1 MIVVKDVSKVFG
13 EKQVLQNISFH
24 ISEFESVGI
33 IGKNGAGKT
42 TLLNMISGLLKPDT
56 GFLRLHL
63 EKETLEN
70 FELLRKVSYVSG
82 TKSQLWSDWKLLD
95 SFENCAK
102 MYRIEKRDFRRRL
115 EELTELFE
123 MTECLDKQVK
133 SLSLGQR
140 MRGEMIYALLPQPEI
155 LLLDEA
161 MIGLDVSVKYKM
173 MDFLEKLKKEKKT
186 TMVITSHNLTEM
198 ERLCDRVILLER
210 GSIIFDGSIEKIK
223 RDFAPAYRLTIEVD
237 GNFPDLEDLPIE
249 KFVINNQT
257 MTVLFDRQKVETAEL
272 LKHITGKCKLKD
284 ARIREPNLEDTIRKI
299 CG

>member
-1 MIVVKDVSKVFG
+1 MIVVKDVSKRLG

-237 GNFPDLEDLPIE
+237 GNFPI
-249 KFVINNQT
+249 
-257 MTVLFDRQKVETAEL
+257 
-272 LKHITGKCKLKD
+272 
-284 ARIREPNLEDTIRKI
+284 
-299 CG
+299 

>member
-1 MIVVKDVSKVFG
+1 MIVVKDVSKRLG

-82 TKSQLWSDWKLLD
+82 AKSQLWSDWKLLD

-257 MTVLFDRQKVETAEL
+257 MTVLFDRKKVETAEL
-272 LKHITGKCKLKD
+272 LKHITGKCNLKD
-284 ARIREPNLEDTIRKI
+284 VRITEPNLEDTIRKI

>member
-1 MIVVKDVSKVFG
+1 MIVVKDVSKRLG

>member
-1 MIVVKDVSKVFG
+1 MIVVKDVSKRLG

-272 LKHITGKCKLKD
+272 LKHITGKCNLKD
-284 ARIREPNLEDTIRKI
+284 VRITEPNLEDTIRKI

>member
-1 MIVVKDVSKVFG
+1 MIVVKDASKRLG

>member
-1 MIVVKDVSKVFG
+1 MIVVKDVSKRLG

-82 TKSQLWSDWKLLD
+82 AKSQLWSDWKLLD

-140 MRGEMIYALLPQPEI
+140 MRGEMRYALLPQPEI

-257 MTVLFDRQKVETAEL
+257 MTVLFDRKKVETAEL
-272 LKHITGKCKLKD
+272 LKHITGKCNLKD
-284 ARIREPNLEDTIRKI
+284 VRITEPNLEDTIRKI